1 VIKVEDSV
9 YIDEPREHVE
19 MSFKIAKA
27 SDLGLV
33 SGWAN
38 VSKNANGSL
47 PLDWQDDCIRPEVLE
62 MAAINFMADYR
73 QSGVMHFGGATGM
86 VVESIVFT
94 KEKQE
99 AIGIPEGSVP
109 EGWFITVKL
118 DTITNPEVWA
128 DVKAGKYRMFSI
140 QGDAKRIK
148 L

>member
-1 VIKVEDSV
+1 MESV
-9 YIDEPREHVE
+9 YLEEHRSVE
-19 MSFKIAKA
+19 LKFNVTKTA
-27 SDLGLV
+27 DRGLV

-38 VSKNANGSL
+38 VSINADGSL

-62 MAAINFMADYR
+62 NAAINFMANYR
-73 QSGVMHFGGATGM
+73 GSGVMHMGDSQGT

-94 KEKQE
+94 KDKQE
-99 AIGIPEGSVP
+99 AIGIPAGTVP

-118 DTITNPEVWA
+118 DNPEVFA

>member
-1 VIKVEDSV
+1 VPINDSV
-9 YIDEPREHVE
+9 YLEDHRPIELRFNVTKTADR
-19 MSFKIAKA
+19 
-27 SDLGLV
+27 GLV

-38 VSKNANGSL
+38 VAINADGSL

-62 MAAINFMADYR
+62 TAAINFMANYR
-73 QSGVMHFGGATGM
+73 GSGVMHMGDSQGT

-94 KEKQE
+94 KDKQ
-99 AIGIPEGSVP
+99 AALGIPDGIVP

-118 DTITNPEVWA
+118 DNPEVFA

-140 QGDAKRIK
+140 QGDARRIK